1 MRARRPSFPSAVE
14 KSLHCLVVEDQ
25 QILLDLLATIVDA
38 FSEISTVS
46 KATSC
51 AQAVAISKDIPVDL
65 AILDLHLPD
74 GDGSELGQRLVQS
87 NPSIQLIVLTGA
99 PEDFQSSRELRES
112 IHALIDK
119 RDSFD
124 ALHHSLSRI
133 LQPAHQSLTTRQS
146 EIFDLIGAGK
156 STKEIARML
165 NSATS
170 TIESHRKAIAQA
182 LKLSGAELIREAS
195 LTRQITPRP

>member
-1 MRARRPSFPSAVE
+1 M
-14 KSLHCLVVEDQ
+14 HCLVVEDQ

-51 AQAVAISKDIPVDL
+51 AQAVAISKDMPVDL

-87 NPSIQLIVLTGA
+87 NPSIRLIVLTGA

-133 LQPAHQSLTTRQS
+133 LQPAHQNLTPRQS
-146 EIFDLIGAGK
+146 EIFNLIGAGK
-156 STKEIARML
+156 TTKEIAHIL

-170 TIESHRKAIAQA
+170 TIESHRKAIAQK

-195 LTRQITPRP
+195 LTRQINPRQ

>member
-1 MRARRPSFPSAVE
+1 M
-14 KSLHCLVVEDQ
+14 HCLVVEDQ

-38 FSEISTVS
+38 FSEIATVS
-46 KATSC
+46 KATTC
-51 AQAVAISKDIPVDL
+51 EQAIVISKDMPVDL

-74 GDGSELGQRLVQS
+74 GDGSELGLRLVQS
-87 NPSIQLIVLTGA
+87 NPSIQLVVLTGA
-99 PEDFQSSRELRES
+99 PEDFKISHELRGS

-124 ALHHSLSRI
+124 ALHHSLSTI
-133 LQPAHQSLTTRQS
+133 LQPAHQRLTPRQS
-146 EIFDLIGAGK
+146 EIFGLIGAGK
-156 STKEIARML
+156 STKEIAHIL

-170 TIESHRKAIAQA
+170 TIESHRKAIAQK

-195 LTRQITPRP
+195 LTRQINPRP